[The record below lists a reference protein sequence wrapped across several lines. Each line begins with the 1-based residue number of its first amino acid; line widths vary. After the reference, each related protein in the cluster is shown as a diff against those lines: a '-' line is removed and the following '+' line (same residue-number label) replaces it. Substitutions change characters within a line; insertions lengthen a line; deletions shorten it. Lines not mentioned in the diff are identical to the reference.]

1 MSEMT
6 ERLAAA
12 LGRID
17 DFNAVQSRSDREEM
31 IAAVLRLQEAV
42 GIDDD
47 SRAVLRDGIER
58 LKLEKQA
65 AGVLLGLV
73 VGLFAAQDEL

>member
-12 LGRID
+12 LRRID
-17 DFNAVQSRSDREEM
+17 DFNAVQSDSDREEM

-47 SRAVLRDGIER
+47 SRAVLRDGIEH
-58 LKLEKQA
+58 LNLEKQT

-73 VGLFAAQDEL
+73 VGLFAAQAGQ